1 MDALMVAWVLA
12 TVILMLS
19 SGRAALSHRGLLACE
34 RLMGMVLTVVS
45 VPMFLDGVRLFL
57 SSRP

>member
-1 MDALMVAWVLA
+1 VLA

-19 SGRAALSHRGLLACE
+19 FRLSRLLGRRGLLACE

-45 VPMFLDGVRLFL
+45 VQMFLDGVRLFL